1 MAEKKFEDDDPMEL
15 TGTMCEGG
23 DESSMEEMGLAF
35 VEEFARMGWSRDEMI
50 TVFMDPFYRGPHT
63 VYRAKG
69 LGYVTWLL
77 DQIPSRMNT
86 RPSGSEVKAP
96 SLHTCCKDNKPD

>member
-15 TGTMCEGG
+15 TGTMCQDG
-23 DESSMEEMGLAF
+23 DENSMDQMGFAF

-50 TVFMDPFYRGPHT
+50 TIFMDPFYRGPHT

-77 DQIPSRMNT
+77 DQIPDRLKT
-86 RPSGSEVKAP
+86 RSTEAEVSAA
-96 SLHTCCKDNKPD
+96 SLHTCRNAGKPD